1 MRPVRVTRRAGSA
14 ARRKPSA
21 ARYRISSPSVRATNL
36 AQVADELYALAPTE
50 FRTARDERARQARAA
65 GDADLAEA
73 IKKLRRPTV
82 SAWLVNLLVREDPG
96 QVRELLELGESLRE
110 AQQALAADRL
120 RDLSVQRRQLVGALT
135 EEAQRLAADASQSLS
150 AQVEREV
157 QDTLEASL
165 ADSGIADAV
174 GSGRLTRAL
183 SYAGLGEGVGVDDA
197 VAVWAAPAELQV
209 APSRDRG
216 PGRQAAPA
224 KQETRQRRATSRPA
238 REVAAGRGRRT
249 VEEAK
254 RDRREAEAAEQ
265 ERRQAEAAERERRR
279 AEEAERDRREA
290 GEDAREAQ
298 DVLDAAE
305 REVTS
310 AHDRHQA
317 LQRRIEDLE
326 RQLDQLQ
333 TESAQDLRVLRQAQR
348 RRDVAAR
355 ALDGALRRLAR
366 AQAKADAIGGGAP
379 SER

>member
-254 RDRREAEAAEQ
+254 RDRR
-265 ERRQAEAAERERRR
+265 QAEAAERERRR

>member
-1 MRPVRVTRRAGSA
+1 M
-14 ARRKPSA
+14 
-21 ARYRISSPSVRATNL
+21 RATNL

-50 FRTARDERARQARAA
+50 FRTAREERARQARAD

-82 SAWLVNLLVREDPG
+82 SAWLVNLLVREAPG

-120 RDLSVQRRQLVGALT
+120 RDLSVQRRQLITALT
-135 EEAQRLAADASQSLS
+135 QEAKRLAADVSQSLS
-150 AQVEREV
+150 AQVEHEV
-157 QDTLEASL
+157 QDTLEAAL

-209 APSRDRG
+209 APSRDREQ
-216 PGRQAAPA
+216 GRQAAPA
-224 KQETRQRRATSRPA
+224 KRETRQRRATPRPA
-238 REVAAGRGRRT
+238 REAAGRGRRT
-249 VEEAK
+249 AEEAK
-254 RDRREAEAAEQ
+254 RDRREAQAAER

-279 AEEAERDRREA
+279 TEEAERDLREA

-298 DVLDAAE
+298 DALDAAE
-305 REVTS
+305 REVTG

-333 TESAQDLRVLRQAQR
+333 AESAQDLRVLRQAQR

>member
-1 MRPVRVTRRAGSA
+1 
-14 ARRKPSA
+14 
-21 ARYRISSPSVRATNL
+21 VRATNL

-50 FRTARDERARQARAA
+50 FRTTRDERARQARAA

-82 SAWLVNLLVREDPG
+82 SAWLVNLLVREAPG

-120 RDLSVQRRQLVGALT
+120 RDLSVRRRELVTALT
-135 EEAQRLAADASQSLS
+135 QEARRLAADASQSVS
-150 AQVEREV
+150 AQVEHEV
-157 QDTLEASL
+157 QDTLEAAL

-209 APSRDRG
+209 APSRDRE

-224 KQETRQRRATSRPA
+224 ERATRQRRATSRPT
-238 REVAAGRGRRT
+238 REAGTAGRGRRT
-249 VEEAK
+249 AEEAEG
-254 RDRREAEAAEQ
+254 DRQEAQAAGREQ
-265 ERRQAEAAERERRR
+265 RRADAAERERRR
-279 AEEAERDRREA
+279 AEQAERDLREA

-298 DVLDAAE
+298 DALDAAE
-305 REVTS
+305 REVTG
-310 AHDRHQA
+310 AYDRHQV

-326 RQLDQLQ
+326 RQLNQLQ
-333 TESAQDLRVLRQAQR
+333 AESGQDLRVLRQAQR
-348 RRDVAAR
+348 KRDVAAR

>member
-1 MRPVRVTRRAGSA
+1 
-14 ARRKPSA
+14 
-21 ARYRISSPSVRATNL
+21 VRATNL

-82 SAWLVNLLVREDPG
+82 SAWLVNLLVREAPG

-120 RDLSVQRRQLVGALT
+120 RDLSVQRRQQVTALT
-135 EEAQRLAADASQSLS
+135 QEAKRLAANASQSLS

-157 QDTLEASL
+157 QDTLEAAL

-209 APSRDRG
+209 APSRDRE

-224 KQETRQRRATSRPA
+224 KRDTRQR
-238 REVAAGRGRRT
+238 
-249 VEEAK
+249 
-254 RDRREAEAAEQ
+254 
-265 ERRQAEAAERERRR
+265 RERRR
-279 AEEAERDRREA
+279 AEEAERDLREA
-290 GEDAREAQ
+290 GADAREAQ
-298 DVLDAAE
+298 DALDAAE
-305 REVTS
+305 GEVTG
-310 AHDRHQA
+310 AHDRQQA
-317 LQRRIEDLE
+317 LQRRIEDLD
-326 RQLDQLQ
+326 RQLAQLQ
-333 TESAQDLRVLRQAQR
+333 AESAQDLRVLRQAQR

-366 AQAKADAIGGGAP
+366 AKAKAKPIGGDAP
-379 SER
+379 SDR

>member
-1 MRPVRVTRRAGSA
+1 M
-14 ARRKPSA
+14 
-21 ARYRISSPSVRATNL
+21 RATNL

-50 FRTARDERARQARAA
+50 FRTARDERARQARAD

-73 IKKLRRPTV
+73 VKKLRRPTV
-82 SAWLVNLLVREDPG
+82 SAWLVNLLVREAPG
-96 QVRELLELGESLRE
+96 QIRELLELGESLRE

-120 RDLSVQRRQLVGALT
+120 RDLSAQRRQLVTALT
-135 EEAQRLAADASQSLS
+135 QEARRLAADASQSLS
-150 AQVEREV
+150 AQVERDV
-157 QDTLEASL
+157 QDTLEAAL

-209 APSRDRG
+209 TPSRDREH
-216 PGRQAAPA
+216 GRQAAPA
-224 KQETRQRRATSRPA
+224 KRDTRQRRAAPRPA
-238 REVAAGRGRRT
+238 REAAAGRGRRT
-249 VEEAK
+249 AAEAE
-254 RDRREAEAAEQ
+254 RDRQETQAAQ
-265 ERRQAEAAERERRR
+265 RERRQAEAAERERRR
-279 AEEAERDRREA
+279 AEEAQRDLREA
-290 GEDAREAQ
+290 GQDAREAQ
-298 DVLDAAE
+298 DALDAVE
-305 REVTS
+305 REVTG
-310 AHDRHQA
+310 AHDQHQA

-333 TESAQDLRVLRQAQR
+333 AESGQDLRVLRQAQR

-366 AQAKADAIGGGAP
+366 AQAKADATGGGAP

>member
-1 MRPVRVTRRAGSA
+1 
-14 ARRKPSA
+14 
-21 ARYRISSPSVRATNL
+21 VRATNL

-73 IKKLRRPTV
+73 IKQLRRPTV
-82 SAWLVNLLVREDPG
+82 SAWLVNLLVREAPG
-96 QVRELLELGESLRE
+96 QVRELLELGESLRG

-120 RDLSVQRRQLVGALT
+120 RDLSVQRRQQVAALT
-135 EEAQRLAADASQSLS
+135 QEAKRLAANASQSFS

-157 QDTLEASL
+157 QDTLEAAL

-197 VAVWAAPAELQV
+197 VAVWAAPAELQA
-209 APSRDRG
+209 APSRDRE
-216 PGRQAAPA
+216 PGSQAAPA
-224 KQETRQRRATSRPA
+224 KRDTRQRRATSRPA
-238 REVAAGRGRRT
+238 REAAAGRRRRT
-249 VEEAK
+249 AEEAE
-254 RDRREAEAAEQ
+254 RDRREAQAAER

-279 AEEAERDRREA
+279 AEEAERDLREA
-290 GEDAREAQ
+290 GADAREAQ
-298 DVLDAAE
+298 DALDAAE
-305 REVTS
+305 REVTG
-310 AHDRHQA
+310 AHDRQQA

-326 RQLDQLQ
+326 RQLAQLQ
-333 TESAQDLRVLRQAQR
+333 AESAQDLRVLRQAQR

-379 SER
+379 SDR

>member
-1 MRPVRVTRRAGSA
+1 
-14 ARRKPSA
+14 
-21 ARYRISSPSVRATNL
+21 VRATNL

-50 FRTARDERARQARAA
+50 FRTARDERARQARVD

-73 IKKLRRPTV
+73 VKKLRRPTV
-82 SAWLVNLLVREDPG
+82 SAWLVNLLVREAPG
-96 QVRELLELGESLRE
+96 QIRELLELGESLRE

-120 RDLSVQRRQLVGALT
+120 RDLSAQRRQLVTALT
-135 EEAQRLAADASQSLS
+135 QEAKRLAADASQSLS

-157 QDTLEASL
+157 QDTLEAAL

-209 APSRDRG
+209 APSRDREHG
-216 PGRQAAPA
+216 GQAAPA
-224 KQETRQRRATSRPA
+224 KRDA
-238 REVAAGRGRRT
+238 REAAAGRGRRT
-249 VEEAK
+249 AAEAE
-254 RDRREAEAAEQ
+254 RDRQETQAAQ
-265 ERRQAEAAERERRR
+265 RERRQVEAAERERRR
-279 AEEAERDRREA
+279 AEEAQRDLREA
-290 GEDAREAQ
+290 GQDAREAQ
-298 DVLDAAE
+298 DALDAVE
-305 REVTS
+305 REVTG
-310 AHDRHQA
+310 AHDQHQA

-333 TESAQDLRVLRQAQR
+333 AESGQDLRVLRQAQR

-366 AQAKADAIGGGAP
+366 AQAKADATGGGAP